1 MENTMNTFTLR
12 ATLAL
17 ALFLG
22 LAPALAQ
29 DDAQLIN
36 IPLSR
41 PGEPITLEI
50 DIMSARIEV
59 IGEDREDAVFEIS
72 VEEGERKIVTPSGTK
87 TLTSVGYE
95 LEVDEHDNRIS
106 VDTDWRSNKISVV
119 ARIPRAADLEI
130 STVEDGE
137 IIVSN
142 ISGNL
147 ELSNVHGPITA
158 SGISGSVIAES
169 VNAEI
174 DLSFVAIDDV
184 NASSMETVNGHLT
197 VRLPASLGAQIHL
210 DTAQGEIISDFE
222 VEVQP
227 SKPTVIRNND
237 GGGSEVRIESVIIAN
252 INGGGP
258 IIRMN
263 SLNGDIHIRKTN

>member
-1 MENTMNTFTLR
+1 MENTMSTFTLR

-17 ALFLG
+17 TLFLG
-22 LAPALAQ
+22 LTPALAQ
-29 DDAQLIN
+29 SDAQLIN

-41 PGEPITLEI
+41 PGDAIELEI
-50 DIMSARIEV
+50 DIMSARIEI
-59 IGEDREDAVFEIS
+59 IGEDREDALFEIS
-72 VEEGERKIVTPSGTK
+72 IEEGQRKIVTPSGTK

-106 VDTDWRSNKISVV
+106 LDTDWRSNKVSII
-119 ARIPRAADLEI
+119 ARVPRHADLDI
-130 STVEDGE
+130 STIEDGE

-142 ISGNL
+142 IIGNL
-147 ELSNVHGPITA
+147 ELSNINGPITA
-158 SGISGSVIAES
+158 SGISGSIIAES
-169 VNAEI
+169 VNAAI
-174 DLSFVAIDDV
+174 DLSFAAIDDV
-184 NASSMETVNGHLT
+184 NASSMETVTGHLT
-197 VRLPASLGAQIHL
+197 VRLPADLGVQIHL
-210 DTAQGEIISDFE
+210 DSAQGEIISDFE

-227 SKPTVIRNND
+227 SKPIVKRSNS

-263 SLNGDIHIRKTN
+263 SMNGDIHIRKTN